1 MTNASRLFVTI
12 AVFALV
18 LPAFAQSPST
28 TALPTIS
35 FTFDHPD
42 LPVTHYQI
50 DIAADGKAHYQSQI
64 RGQKKGTTED
74 GISRD
79 FVLSAD
85 TRDSIF
91 DLVKKADNLVGNFD
105 YARHKIAFSGTKT
118 IVYTD
123 ATGSHTAKFNWSE
136 NESVMKLADLFP
148 RHFRHA
154 GRRTSPAAAAPI
166 RPARS
171 QRRAGQDGKTGRFRL
186 AARDQPDFARAERD
200 CQ

>member
-1 MTNASRLFVTI
+1 MKKTSRLLITT
-12 AVFALV
+12 AVLCLALS
-18 LPAFAQSPST
+18 AFAQSPSP
-28 TALPTIS
+28 AVLPTIS

-42 LPVTHYQI
+42 LPVTHYQT
-50 DIAADGKAHYQSQI
+50 DIAADGKAHYQSQT
-64 RGQKKGTTED
+64 RGQEKGTAED

-85 TRDSIF
+85 TRERIF

-136 NESVMKLADLFP
+136 NESVMKLADLFQ
-148 RHFRHA
+148 
-154 GRRTSPAAAAPI
+154 GIS
-166 RPARS
+166 
-171 QRRAGQDGKTGRFRL
+171 
-186 AARDQPDFARAERD
+186 
-200 CQ
+200 